1 MKSKGGQQQLGG
13 CAVAKTQVTFRL
25 RPPDKGWVAPAPAP
39 APATP
44 ARGGRGGAA
53 AGGSAAAAAAAAQAQ
68 PPAPTHGQQR
78 EVLQRLRQEQAMD
91 PVVVDASAE
100 VQHVQERFR

>member
-1 MKSKGGQQQLGG
+1 MVKSKGGQQQLGG

-25 RPPDKGWVAPAPAP
+25 RPPGKGWVAPAPAP

-44 ARGGRGGAA
+44 ARGGQGVAA
-53 AGGSAAAAAAAAQAQ
+53 GGGSAAAAAAQAR
-68 PPAPTHGQQR
+68 PPPPTHGQQR